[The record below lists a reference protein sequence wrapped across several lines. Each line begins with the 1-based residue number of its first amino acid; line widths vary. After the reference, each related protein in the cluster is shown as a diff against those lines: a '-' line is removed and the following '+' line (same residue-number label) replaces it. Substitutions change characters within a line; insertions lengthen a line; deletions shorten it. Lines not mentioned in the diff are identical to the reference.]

1 MKYEIKL
8 EQFEGPLDLLLHLIK
23 VNEVDIYNI
32 HIHKITDQYMEY
44 IKDIDVT
51 NMEYTSEFLVMA
63 ATLLEIKSKM
73 LLPSRDLDNF
83 SELFDGSDPRTDLVQ
98 KLLDYKKYKEAS
110 VFFKEREDFFG
121 RTYYK
126 EQEDLS
132 PYTRVMTI
140 EELNDN
146 LDKELLMEGLRRVLL
161 NTSKNDNHRGT
172 FFKRLKRDN
181 FTVDEKLFY
190 IKDRLVKE
198 DEFTFDSLFPKEDLL
213 REEVI
218 VSFLAVLELLKLKEI
233 KIKQDKIFDEIII
246 YKNKNCTEISDFDD
260 NENASD
266 ILN

>member
-1 MKYEIKL
+1 MTYEIKL

-23 VNEVDIYNI
+23 INEVDIYDI

-44 IKDIDVT
+44 IECIDVT

-83 SELFDGSDPRTDLVQ
+83 SDLIDSSDPRTDLVQ

-121 RTYYK
+121 RIYYK
-126 EQEDLS
+126 EAEDLA
-132 PYTRVMTI
+132 PFAKVMTL
-140 EELNDN
+140 EDLNDN
-146 LDKELLMEGLRRVLL
+146 LDRELLMEGLRRVLL
-161 NTSKNDNHRGT
+161 NTSKGDDHRSN
-172 FFKRLKRDN
+172 FFKKLKRDT

-190 IKDRLVKE
+190 IKDRLTRE
-198 DEFTFDSLFPKEDLL
+198 TEFTFDSLFAKENLS
-213 REEVI
+213 REEII
-218 VSFLAVLELLKLKEI
+218 VSFLAILELLKLKDI
-233 KIKQDKIFDEIII
+233 KIKQDKSFELIII
-246 YKNKNCTEISDFDD
+246 YR
-260 NENASD
+260 NENKEEEQAS

>member
-1 MKYEIKL
+1 MTYEIKL

-23 VNEVDIYNI
+23 INEVDIYNI

-44 IKDIDVT
+44 IEHIDVS

-83 SELFDGSDPRTDLVQ
+83 SDLIDSSDPRTDLVQ

-110 VFFKEREDFFG
+110 VFFKDREDFFG
-121 RTYYK
+121 RIYYK
-126 EQEDLS
+126 EQEDLT
-132 PYTRVMTI
+132 PFAKVMTL

-161 NTSKNDNHRGT
+161 NTSKSDEHRGH
-172 FFKRLKRDN
+172 FFKKLKRDS

-198 DEFTFDSLFPKEDLL
+198 KEFTFDSLFPKENLL

-218 VSFLAVLELLKLKEI
+218 VSFLAILELLKLKEI
-233 KIKQDKIFDEIII
+233 KIKQDKIFDAIII
-246 YKNKNCTEISDFDD
+246 FR
-260 NENASD
+260 NENKQEQAE

>member
-23 VNEVDIYNI
+23 INEVDIYDI

-44 IKDIDVT
+44 IEHIDVT

-83 SELFDGSDPRTDLVQ
+83 SDLIDSSDPRTDLVQ

-110 VFFKEREDFFG
+110 AFFKEREDFYG
-121 RTYYK
+121 RIYYK

-132 PYTRVMTI
+132 PFAKVMTL

-146 LDKELLMEGLRRVLL
+146 LDRELLMEGLRRVLL
-161 NTSKNDNHRGT
+161 NSTKSDDHRGT
-172 FFKRLKRDN
+172 FFKKLKRDS

-190 IKDRLVKE
+190 IKDRLIKE
-198 DEFTFDSLFPKEDLL
+198 EEFRFDSLFPKENLQ

-218 VSFLAVLELLKLKEI
+218 VSFLAILELLKLKDI
-233 KIKQDKIFDEIII
+233 KIRQDKIFDDIFILR
-246 YKNKNCTEISDFDD
+246 NKEKKEQTDK
-260 NENASD
+260 
-266 ILN
+266 LN